1 MPCYDSSLQET
12 FKDWLVQLFENGEL
26 LLKTLKSMSHTT
38 FRNRT
43 FDSHLLIVA
52 EDSAAQTGGKSHTI
66 PYP

>member
-52 EDSAAQTGGKSHTI
+52 EDSAA
-66 PYP
+66 